1 MVSAIAALQA
11 SLSSGTSS
19 TQVRLE
25 PGTETRARVEASL
38 PGNVLRLSVGKS
50 TIEVRANAALPAGTE
65 LTLKVSGDPG
75 KPQIQLVP
83 DGKGGTQAS
92 AGQGP
97 STDAATAQKLVHVAA
112 KPALPAAPA
121 TSSSSSATSALADA
135 VTAAATGKAQAVQ
148 AQTTQAQT
156 TQAQTTQVQTGQTQ
170 ASQGSA
176 QSTGSQPTGSQANT
190 GQANMGQTGP
200 GQTGAGQT
208 GAGQASGAPATSA
221 TSAQAASDAA
231 AQAVRQTVSQTVNQT
246 VPQTAQTGAQTLTSA
261 PTTGGG
267 PAATQT
273 TGAPAGQAVNAAPP
287 LSVGASGQAAVQA
300 SVSVGNPPGSP
311 LSAQAPTLPGNLQ
324 LQIVS
329 NPQAPTTTQVQPQ
342 APVPGSGQAPV
353 APSVVSPA
361 GQPATQT
368 VQQPVNPSA
377 QGPATVPA
385 GGQGA
390 AASASSGAGQAVLPP
405 APAGGQPALA
415 QGAQAT
421 LPQTGPAS
429 PQPAAATQATPTPVN
444 PAATAQAATP
454 PGSTPLPGA
463 PASAT
468 SQASFTP
475 VSTSGATAHFVNTL
489 PEGSGSAHATLP
501 GNAYAGSGR
510 SPAGQAQVSPQNR
523 PVTPELK
530 QASETVLPKLAEQ
543 QASLSGLYAQLSAVA
558 GGKTAAN
565 VPQSV
570 KQVMEQILGLRLQPE
585 AAGFS
590 GKTVEAAVKNS
601 GLFREAALG
610 GGQTGQAGAQG
621 ILQGA
626 SQGALGGDLKSLLVN
641 LRSLLQGLGAQAAPG
656 RPFTQPAAPSL
667 RRSPQGDRPSSI
679 SSAVSDGDEKSL
691 LNRLMRDTDAALAR
705 IRMSQMV
712 SRGLGGDEHVHH
724 GRAMDMTMDLPIAVN
739 GQTAIVQMQVGRDP
753 EGTQGDEEDGP
764 GWRLRFALDLTE
776 TGPMEA
782 AVSLRGGGTY
792 VSLWVDRGETLE
804 RLKADKDTLE
814 ASFAHAGIDL
824 KELRFLR
831 GLPQRTEARFGAVV
845 DRQS

>member
-19 TQVRLE
+19 AQVRLE
-25 PGTETRARVEASL
+25 PGTETRAKVEASL

-83 DGKGGTQAS
+83 DGKGGKKAS

-97 STDAATAQKLVHVAA
+97 STDAATAQKLVQVAA

-121 TSSSSSATSALADA
+121 TSSSTTATTVLGDA

-148 AQTTQAQT
+148 QAQT
-156 TQAQTTQVQTGQTQ
+156 SQAQATQAQTGQTQ
-170 ASQGSA
+170 ASQSA
-176 QSTGSQPTGSQANT
+176 TQTRASQSTAAQANT
-190 GQANMGQTGP
+190 GQSGSS
-200 GQTGAGQT
+200 
-208 GAGQASGAPATSA
+208 QASGAPATLA
-221 TSAQAASDAA
+221 TTAQTASNAA
-231 AQAVRQTVSQTVNQT
+231 AQVVRQTVSQTVNQT
-246 VPQTAQTGAQTLTSA
+246 VAQAVTQAPQTGTQTAPQALVAGGTTGASPAPVQTS
-261 PTTGGG
+261 
-267 PAATQT
+267 
-273 TGAPAGQAVNAAPP
+273 GAPAGQAANATLPSA
-287 LSVGASGQAAVQA
+287 GAGVQAAVA
-300 SVSVGNPPGSP
+300 TSVSAGGPPVPP

-324 LQIVS
+324 LQTLS
-329 NPQAPTTTQVQPQ
+329 EPQAPPTTQAQPQ
-342 APVPGSGQAPV
+342 APAAGSGQAPV
-353 APSVVSPA
+353 AQSIVSGQSA
-361 GQPATQT
+361 GQT
-368 VQQPVNPSA
+368 VQLPVNPSG
-377 QGPATVPA
+377 QGAITVPA

-390 AASASSGAGQAVLPP
+390 APTVPAGPGQAALPQV
-405 APAGGQPALA
+405 PAGGQPPLA
-415 QGAQAT
+415 QGTQAT
-421 LPQTGPAS
+421 IPQSVAVNS
-429 PQPAAATQATPTPVN
+429 QAAGATPATPTPAN
-444 PAATAQAATP
+444 PAATAQAVTP
-454 PGSTPLPGA
+454 QGSAPLPGA
-463 PASAT
+463 PASAA
-468 SQASFTP
+468 SQASFTS

-489 PEGSGSAHATLP
+489 SEGSGSAHATLP
-501 GNAYAGSGR
+501 GNAYAGSRR
-510 SPAGQAQVSPQNR
+510 SPAGQTQVSPQNR

-530 QASETVLPKLAEQ
+530 QASETVMPKLAEQ
-543 QASLSGLYAQLSAVA
+543 QASLSGLYAQLGAVA

-565 VPQSV
+565 VPQPV

-590 GKTVEAAVKNS
+590 GKSVEAAVKNS
-601 GLFREAALG
+601 GLFREAVLG
-610 GGQTGQAGAQG
+610 GGASQTGAQG
-621 ILQGA
+621 LAQGA
-626 SQGALGGDLKSLLVN
+626 GQGALGGDLKSLLVN

-667 RRSPQGDRPSSI
+667 RRSPQGDRPAGI
-679 SSAVSDGDEKSL
+679 SPDVSDGDEKSV
-691 LNRLMRDTDAALAR
+691 LNRLMRDTDAALSR

-712 SRGLGGDEHVHH
+712 SRGLGGDEQVHH

-753 EGTQGDEEDGP
+753 EGAQGEDEDGP

-804 RLKADKDTLE
+804 RLKADKETLE

>member
-19 TQVRLE
+19 NQVRLE

-83 DGKGGTQAS
+83 DGKGGTKAS

-97 STDAATAQKLVHVAA
+97 STDAATAQKLVQVAA
-112 KPALPAAPA
+112 KPALPAAPTTTSSTTA
-121 TSSSSSATSALADA
+121 TSVLGDA

-148 AQTTQAQT
+148 AQTSQAQATQA
-156 TQAQTTQVQTGQTQ
+156 QTGQTQ
-170 ASQGSA
+170 ASQSSTQTTA
-176 QSTGSQPTGSQANT
+176 SQSTAAQANT
-190 GQANMGQTGP
+190 GQSGSGQVSS
-200 GQTGAGQT
+200 
-208 GAGQASGAPATSA
+208 GQASGVPATSV
-221 TSAQAASDAA
+221 TA
-231 AQAVRQTVSQTVNQT
+231 AQTASNGAAQVVQQTVSQTASQIVTQT
-246 VPQTAQTGAQTLTSA
+246 PQTGAQTVSQAPVTGSSA
-261 PTTGGG
+261 A
-267 PAATQT
+267 PAQT
-273 TGAPAGQAVNAAPP
+273 ISAAAGQAASAAPAP
-287 LSVGASGQAAVQA
+287 STGAGVQGAVQA
-300 SVSVGNPPGSP
+300 PVSAGSP
-311 LSAQAPTLPGNLQ
+311 PVPPFGAQAPTLPGNLQ

-329 NPQAPTTTQVQPQ
+329 NPQAPSTAQAQSQ
-342 APVPGSGQAPV
+342 APAAGSGQAPV
-353 APSVVSPA
+353 AQSIMSPSGQSA
-361 GQPATQT
+361 GQT
-368 VQQPVNPSA
+368 VQLPVNPSG
-377 QGPATVPA
+377 QGATTVPI
-385 GGQGA
+385 GGQGTTP
-390 AASASSGAGQAVLPP
+390 SVPSGAGQAVLPQ
-405 APAGGQPALA
+405 APAGGQPLLA
-415 QGAQAT
+415 QGGQAT
-421 LPQTGPAS
+421 LPQAVPAS
-429 PQPAAATQATPTPVN
+429 PTPAGAATTTPTPAN
-444 PAATAQAATP
+444 AAATAQVATP
-454 PGSTPLPGA
+454 QGSAPLPGA
-463 PASAT
+463 PATAT

-510 SPAGQAQVSPQNR
+510 SPAGQALAGQAQVSPQSR

-530 QASETVLPKLAEQ
+530 QASETVMPKLAEQ

-565 VPQSV
+565 VPQPV

-585 AAGFS
+585 TAGFS
-590 GKTVEAAVKNS
+590 GKSVEAAVKNS

-610 GGQTGQAGAQG
+610 GGASQAGAQG
-621 ILQGA
+621 LTQGA
-626 SQGALGGDLKSLLVN
+626 GQGAMGGDLKSLLVN

-667 RRSPQGDRPSSI
+667 RRSPQGDRPAGI
-679 SSAVSDGDEKSL
+679 SSSVSDGDEKSV
-691 LNRLMRDTDAALAR
+691 LNRLMRDTDAALSR

-712 SRGLGGDEHVHH
+712 SRGLGGDEHAHH
-724 GRAMDMTMDLPIAVN
+724 GRAMDVTMDLPIAVN

-753 EGTQGDEEDGP
+753 EGAQGEDEDGP

-804 RLKADKDTLE
+804 RLKAEKNTLE

>member
-19 TQVRLE
+19 NQVRLE
-25 PGTETRARVEASL
+25 PGTEARARVEASL
-38 PGNVLRLSVGKS
+38 PGNVLRLSVGNS

-97 STDAATAQKLVHVAA
+97 STDAATAQKLVQVAA
-112 KPALPAAPA
+112 KPGLPTTPT
-121 TSSSSSATSALADA
+121 TSSSSSATSVLGDA
-135 VTAAATGKAQAVQ
+135 VTAAATSKAQTAQ
-148 AQTTQAQT
+148 AQTTHAQT
-156 TQAQTTQVQTGQTQ
+156 GQVQTSQSSTQT
-170 ASQGSA
+170 AST
-176 QSTGSQPTGSQANT
+176 QSTGTPSTGAQANT
-190 GQANMGQTGP
+190 AQPNTGQTGS
-200 GQTGAGQT
+200 
-208 GAGQASGAPATSA
+208 GQAGGVPATSA
-221 TSAQAASDAA
+221 TTAQAASNAA
-231 AQAVRQTVSQTVNQT
+231 AQAVRQTVSQTVSQIVTQT
-246 VPQTAQTGAQTLTSA
+246 SQTGAQTA
-261 PTTGGG
+261 PQVPVTGSSPV
-267 PAATQT
+267 PAQT
-273 TGAPAGQAVNAAPP
+273 TGAQVGQTTNAAPP
-287 LSVGASGQAAVQA
+287 PPAGASGQAAVQA
-300 SVSVGNPPGSP
+300 SVPTGSPPVSPPG
-311 LSAQAPTLPGNLQ
+311 AQAPTLPGNLQ
-324 LQIVS
+324 LQTLS
-329 NPQAPTTTQVQPQ
+329 NPQASTTTQVQPQ
-342 APVPGSGQAPV
+342 APAAGSGQAPV
-353 APSVVSPA
+353 AQSVVSPA
-361 GQPATQT
+361 GQSAGQT
-368 VQQPVNPSA
+368 LQLPVNPWG
-377 QGPATVPA
+377 QGPATAPA

-390 AASASSGAGQAVLPP
+390 VASVPSGAGQAVPPP
-405 APAGGQPALA
+405 AQAGGQPPLA
-415 QGAQAT
+415 QGAQASVA
-421 LPQTGPAS
+421 QSVAVS
-429 PQPAAATQATPTPVN
+429 PQPAGTTPATPTTAN
-444 PAATAQAATP
+444 PAASAQVATP
-454 PGSTPLPGA
+454 QGSAPLPGA
-463 PASAT
+463 PASSA

-489 PEGSGSAHATLP
+489 PEGAGRAPATLP
-501 GNAYAGSGR
+501 GNAYAGSAR
-510 SPAGQAQVSPQNR
+510 SPAGQTQVSPQNR

-558 GGKTAAN
+558 DGKTTAN
-565 VPQSV
+565 VPQPV

-590 GKTVEAAVKNS
+590 GKSVEAAVKNS
-601 GLFREAALG
+601 GLFREATLG
-610 GGQTGQAGAQG
+610 SGQTGQAGTQGLAQG
-621 ILQGA
+621 TG
-626 SQGALGGDLKSLLVN
+626 QGALGGDLKSLLVN

-667 RRSPQGDRPSSI
+667 RRSPQGDRPAGI
-679 SSAVSDGDEKSL
+679 SSSVSDGDEKSV
-691 LNRLMRDTDAALAR
+691 LNRLMRDTDAALSR

-712 SRGLGGDEHVHH
+712 SRGLGGDEQAHH
-724 GRAMDMTMDLPIAVN
+724 GRAMDVTMDLPIAVN

-753 EGTQGDEEDGP
+753 EGAQGEDEDGP

>member
-83 DGKGGTQAS
+83 DGKGGAQAS

-97 STDAATAQKLVHVAA
+97 STDAATAQKLVQVAA
-112 KPALPAAPA
+112 KPGLPAPPT
-121 TSSSSSATSALADA
+121 TSSSASATSVLGDA
-135 VTAAATGKAQAVQ
+135 VTAAAAGKAQAVQ
-148 AQTTQAQT
+148 AQATQTQATQ
-156 TQAQTTQVQTGQTQ
+156 TQATRAQTGQTQ
-170 ASQGSA
+170 ATQSSTQTNTA
-176 QSTGSQPTGSQANT
+176 QSTAPQAN
-190 GQANMGQTGP
+190 
-200 GQTGAGQT
+200 AGQT
-208 GAGQASGAPATSA
+208 GSGQANGAPATSA
-221 TSAQAASDAA
+221 ATAQAASSAA
-231 AQAVRQTVSQTVNQT
+231 AQAVRQTVSQVVNQT
-246 VPQTAQTGAQTLTSA
+246 VTQAPQTGTQTALQTPVA
-261 PTTGGG
+261 GGG
-267 PAATQT
+267 SPAPAQT
-273 TGAPAGQAVNAAPP
+273 TGAPAGQAASTVPAPSP
-287 LSVGASGQAAVQA
+287 GAGAQAAVQA
-300 SVSVGNPPGSP
+300 SVPAGSP
-311 LSAQAPTLPGNLQ
+311 PVPPFSAQAPTLPGNLQ
-324 LQIVS
+324 LQIVPNS
-329 NPQAPTTTQVQPQ
+329 QAPTTTQGQPQ
-342 APVPGSGQAPV
+342 APVPGLGQAPV
-353 APSVVSPA
+353 AQSVVSPA
-361 GQPATQT
+361 GQSATQT
-368 VQQPVNPSA
+368 VQQPVNPSG
-377 QGPATVPA
+377 QSPAAVPA
-385 GGQGA
+385 GGQGS
-390 AASASSGAGQAVLPP
+390 AASVPSGPGQVVSPQ
-405 APAGGQPALA
+405 APAGGQPPLA
-415 QGAQAT
+415 QGA
-421 LPQTGPAS
+421 PAS
-429 PQPAAATQATPTPVN
+429 PPQSVPASPMPTGGTPATHTTAN
-444 PAATAQAATP
+444 PAATAQVGTPQGSAPLTGALAA
-454 PGSTPLPGA
+454 GASST
-463 PASAT
+463 
-468 SQASFTP
+468 SFTP
-475 VSTSGATAHFVNTL
+475 VSSSGATAHFVNTL
-489 PEGSGSAHATLP
+489 SDGSGRAHATLP

-510 SPAGQAQVSPQNR
+510 SPAGQTQVSPQNR
-523 PVTPELK
+523 PILPELK
-530 QASETVLPKLAEQ
+530 QASETVMPKLAEQ

-565 VPQSV
+565 VPQPV

-590 GKTVEAAVKNS
+590 GKSVEAAVKNS

-621 ILQGA
+621 LAQGA
-626 SQGALGGDLKSLLVN
+626 GQGALGGDLKSLLVN

-667 RRSPQGDRPSSI
+667 RRSPQGDKPSSI
-679 SSAVSDGDEKSL
+679 SSAVSDGDEKSV
-691 LNRLMRDTDAALAR
+691 LNRLMRDTDAALSR

-712 SRGLGGDEHVHH
+712 SRGLGGDEQAHH
-724 GRAMDMTMDLPIAVN
+724 SRAMDLTMDLPIAVN

-753 EGTQGDEEDGP
+753 EGAQGDEEDGP

-792 VSLWVDRGETLE
+792 VSLWVDRSETLE

>member
-19 TQVRLE
+19 NQVRLE

-156 TQAQTTQVQTGQTQ
+156 TQAQTTQAHTTQVQTGQTQ

-176 QSTGSQPTGSQANT
+176 LSTGSQANT
-190 GQANMGQTGP
+190 GQANTGQTGT
-200 GQTGAGQT
+200 GQTGAGL
-208 GAGQASGAPATSA
+208 ASGASTTSA
-221 TSAQAASDAA
+221 TTAQAASDAA

-246 VPQTAQTGAQTLTSA
+246 VSQTPQTGAQTLTSV

-287 LSVGASGQAAVQA
+287 LSVGASGHAAAQA
-300 SVSVGNPPGSP
+300 SVSVGNPPVSP
-311 LSAQAPTLPGNLQ
+311 LSAPAPTLPGNLQ

-342 APVPGSGQAPV
+342 APVSGSGQAPV
-353 APSVVSPA
+353 VPSVVSPA

-368 VQQPVNPSA
+368 VQQPVNA
-377 QGPATVPA
+377 AGQGPATVPA

-390 AASASSGAGQAVLPP
+390 AASAPSGAGLAVLPQ
-405 APAGGQPALA
+405 APAGGQPALVP
-415 QGAQAT
+415 GAQAT
-421 LPQTGPAS
+421 LPQTGLAS
-429 PQPAAATQATPTPVN
+429 PQPAGAAPATPTPVN
-444 PAATAQAATP
+444 PAATAQVATP
-454 PGSTPLPGA
+454 QGSTPLPGA

-523 PVTPELK
+523 PVTPELM

-565 VPQSV
+565 VPQPV
-570 KQVMEQILGLRLQPE
+570 KQVMEQILGLRLQPD

-590 GKTVEAAVKNS
+590 GKSVEAAVKNS

-621 ILQGA
+621 LAQGA
-626 SQGALGGDLKSLLVN
+626 GQGALGGDLKSLLVN
-641 LRSLLQGLGAQAAPG
+641 LRTLLQGLGAQAVPG

-667 RRSPQGDRPSSI
+667 RRSPQGDKPSSI
-679 SSAVSDGDEKSL
+679 SPDVSDGDEKSV
-691 LNRLMRDTDAALAR
+691 LNRLMRDTDAALSR

-712 SRGLGGDEHVHH
+712 SRGLGGDEHAHH

-739 GQTAIVQMQVGRDP
+739 GQTAILQMQVGRDP